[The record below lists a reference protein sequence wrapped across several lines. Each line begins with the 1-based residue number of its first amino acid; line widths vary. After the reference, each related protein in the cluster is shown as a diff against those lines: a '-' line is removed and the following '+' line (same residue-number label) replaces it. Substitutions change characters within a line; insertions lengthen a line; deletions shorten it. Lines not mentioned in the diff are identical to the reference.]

1 MPLYIQFGV
10 LDINECSRR
19 LERECIRDPSCVRYL
34 SLGWYLFMNRQRP
47 CQFMKHWPGFTNPS
61 QSIRYPLLHPI
72 ALHWLDNWYLS
83 SLLTRSPSPM
93 FLINWVRTTRDHLY
107 IPPCQCRR
115 SIWFVL
121 ISIFRPPYLVVN
133 PRSNMMPECMTNI
146 SWLLSS
152 KDIGQS
158 WDSGDQWCS
167 TSSYWGLSGRDR
179 LSKCKLGRISYRCH
193 CRKKNTNHELSKK
206 IKWV

>member
-72 ALHWLDNWYLS
+72 ALYWLDNWYLS
-83 SLLTRSPSPM
+83 SLLTRSPFPM
-93 FLINWVRTTRDHLY
+93 FLINWVRTITDHRPQLY
-107 IPPCQCRR
+107 SSLSMTIQEV
-115 SIWFVL
+115 IWCLNVWL
-121 ISIFRPPYLVVN
+121 IFPGYYPQKISDRVETVGSSGAAHHHIEAYQAVTGSANVN
-133 PRSNMMPECMTNI
+133 
-146 SWLLSS
+146 
-152 KDIGQS
+152 
-158 WDSGDQWCS
+158 
-167 TSSYWGLSGRDR
+167 
-179 LSKCKLGRISYRCH
+179 
-193 CRKKNTNHELSKK
+193 
-206 IKWV
+206 

>member
-10 LDINECSRR
+10 LDINECSHRQ
-19 LERECIRDPSCVRYL
+19 ERECIRDPSCVRYL
-34 SLGWYLFMNRQRP
+34 SLGCYLFMNRQRP
-47 CQFMKHWPGFTNPS
+47 CQFMKHWPDFTNQS

-93 FLINWVRTTRDHLY
+93 FLINWVRTTTDH
-107 IPPCQCRR
+107 
-115 SIWFVL
+115 
-121 ISIFRPPYLVVN
+121 SIFLLVNDN

-193 CRKKNTNHELSKK
+193 NCKKKH
-206 IKWV
+206 